1 MLREVKVKAMV
12 AEGVR
17 DITIMIVVELKAEH
31 PTAPIPEVGAHE
43 GEAEI
48 CMEGGMV
55 RRI

>member
-1 MLREVKVKAMV
+1 MV